1 MFINK
6 WMEYYAALKKKKLL
20 SHAVWNLKTRDKY
33 FMIPL
38 ILSIQSRQNHRNRK
52 LKGDCQGLEEERV
65 LLFNGHRTL
74 VLQDEKVLGI
84 YAQ

>member
-1 MFINK
+1 
-6 WMEYYAALKKKKLL
+6 
-20 SHAVWNLKTRDKY
+20 
-33 FMIPL
+33 MIPL